1 MLEGTYVHHHSQV
14 SARDLLTLWLMVN
27 ARGGMKYTP
36 ENGVKLADLFPG
48 FVDVSFLMNVWKEL
62 VDDE

>member
-1 MLEGTYVHHHSQV
+1 MLEGTLVHPHSQMT
-14 SARDLLTLWLMVN
+14 ARKELGLWLIVN
-27 ARGGMKYTP
+27 AEGMEYTQ

-62 VDDE
+62 TDDE